1 MVVIGLILLVAVTA
15 LVVQNQGPVLVQFF
29 GWQYQTQLGL
39 ALIAAAVVGALIVYL
54 AAAVRHRELHGRL
67 RDVEAR
73 LRTAEVKPPVAEE
86 PARASQH

>member
-15 LVVQNQGPVLVQFF
+15 LVVQNQGLVLVQFF

-39 ALIAAAVVGALIVYL
+39 ALIAAAVIGALLVYI
-54 AAAVRHRELHGRL
+54 AAAVKHRELHSRL

-73 LRTAEVKPPVAEE
+73 LRTAEAKPPVTEE
-86 PARASQH
+86 PVRASQP